1 MEKSIRVVLAYMGLV
16 LAIVGMFFLFGIIG
30 SIENG
35 LTTFADNTALIIS
48 SLAVAFVGALLTNVR
63 KDET

>member
-16 LAIVGMFFLFGIIG
+16 LAIVGMVFLFGIIG

-35 LTTFADNTALIIS
+35 LTTFKDNTALIIS